1 MKGLNQRKEKEIGHI
16 VKLDPTK
23 KHLMLLDLKEM
34 SRESMNQLA
43 NLVRGMKDG
52 ELVTVAMNNFDS
64 IKFVELNGE
73 IEIGYE
79 RLGDKQ

>member
-1 MKGLNQRKEKEIGHI
+1 MEIKTIGHI

-23 KHLMLLDLKEM
+23 KHLMLLDIREM
-34 SRESMNQLA
+34 PLEQMNTLA
-43 NLVRGMKDG
+43 NLIKNMKDG
-52 ELVTVAMNNFDS
+52 ELVTVALNDFDS

-79 RLGDKQ
+79 KL

>member
-1 MKGLNQRKEKEIGHI
+1 MKTIGHI

-23 KHLMLLDLKEM
+23 KHLMLLDIKEM
-34 SRESMNQLA
+34 PITDMKELSS
-43 NLVRGMKDG
+43 LVRGMKDG
-52 ELVTVAMNNFDS
+52 ELVTIALNNLEN

-79 RLGDKQ
+79 KL

>member
-1 MKGLNQRKEKEIGHI
+1 MKTIGHI

-23 KHLMLLDLKEM
+23 KHLMLLDIKEM
-34 SRESMNQLA
+34 PKSQMQELA
-43 NLVRGMKDG
+43 KMMRGMKDG
-52 ELVTVAMNNFDS
+52 ELITVAMNNLKG

-79 RLGDKQ
+79 KL